1 MRMNLF
7 RNKHAKYLDV
17 IYIMFPTT
25 YHLDYNFL
33 AIVHPYMGEASG
45 SIIGISGM
53 LPTIAC

>member
-17 IYIMFPTT
+17 IYI
-25 YHLDYNFL
+25 NFL
-33 AIVHPYMGEASG
+33 ATIHPYMGEASG